1 MKSKG
6 WKKKFVSATL
16 LAGLLSASCMP
27 VLAEEQERPK
37 AAALPEV
44 KTIAEI
50 DFGSLESLDS
60 GLGGWKVNKG
70 AGTAEL
76 VDDNEKGKV
85 LRLQRNTGGNETSLV
100 KDNLDIRE
108 EDYRY
113 VSVETKMKLGTESH
127 ANQFSIPY
135 LSDSKD
141 TVAYTL
147 YTDDDWSQYK
157 SHVNGKNDANKLS
170 AGAAVPGKWQTVR
183 MDIDLKEDSYRVSV
197 DGEYLLAGAGARAKV
212 DNLSKIK
219 YYADSWN
226 TGTIYFQSVKI
237 TAQVARTQSAVFYVS
252 NSGDDTADGMSEET
266 SWASIDRVNQE
277 PFIPG
282 DKILFQAGGKWE
294 NETLQPQGSGDNSAK
309 ITIGSYGE
317 GAMPQIAANGKV
329 KDALYLCN
337 QQYWEISGLDISN
350 TVEGFTQITN
360 GGIPTGNVAER
371 DAEQGKKLGEYR
383 GIHIA
388 GRDEASL
395 KGFWIHDVKVHDVT
409 GEVAWIGNTGLKD
422 TGIVNNAGLDGSK
435 RTGGLL
441 IECLQ
446 PTGNKPTQF
455 SDIVIEDS
463 QFINN
468 SFCGITVKQ
477 WHGSGNQYSANPGWD
492 SRNNGKKNGAP
503 DYADSNWYPHSNILI
518 QDNYINQ
525 GASAYACNGIYLTSS
540 KDSVIQN
547 NVLEHIGTCGIEL
560 YFADNVA
567 VQFNEVSDVVKKGGG
582 ADDNAIDP
590 DWRVTN
596 ALIQYN
602 YIHDCGEGLLLCGVE
617 YNSGVIRYNLVQD
630 CGRSYVHY
638 SMGSGYFQIY
648 NNVFYRSADG
658 NGTNNFD
665 PWGGGTAS
673 YFNNVF
679 YDGKKTGFTYSGGSS
694 FSYYNNA
701 YYGTA
706 APSRDSNAILLAED
720 PFEGTAPSLS
730 RMGSFESGVLLEANG
745 LKPKPVS
752 ELASAGS
759 IKDANGISIEDG
771 LKSKGTKF
779 NFTSL
784 AEANKSYFNNCV
796 NIERKDYPAFKKTDA
811 EATLDTNWTQNTA
824 SDQTP
829 SIGLFESTI
838 DENAV
843 ILKGKVSDGINV
855 LADAA
860 VEVNAGGNVV
870 QTKTNASGLYSIL
883 EGLAPGKAVITVKRD
898 GYEDAVSETVL
909 EKGKINI
916 ADITVPLLPMP
927 EAYTYTVIDENFDN
941 NSSEDFA
948 FDKGSAYENGQMVI
962 TKGMGNAEAAVSYF
976 SAQTAN
982 QKGVDFSFNWTC
994 DAANKMGFEFR
1005 DSYGRLLFAI
1015 CAAPGKNEL
1024 RTSTTGGAVSDAKA
1038 AAAEEPAWSA
1048 FALDTSKTY
1057 TIRVHADFEAKQ
1069 LSYQVAEKGSSVLT
1083 QELNVPT
1090 EAVNLAKMNACS
1102 WWDSKP
1108 QYIDNFK
1115 LTAPEAA
1122 DLPLAGK
1129 TVYAFG
1135 DSIAAGHQYMQS
1147 SFIDFVAAK
1156 EDLRLTKLAIN
1167 GATIMDVGYQ
1177 GGQILAQIENAP
1189 AEGPDFVLFDGGT
1202 NDAEYIY
1209 KNNIAYGTVGE
1220 SKEPE
1225 SFDTAT
1231 FAGAFEQTVYQ
1242 IKQKWPD
1249 AQLIYT
1255 AVHKMGSRD
1264 NAVQEALHSLEL
1276 QICEKW
1282 GIALANVYEDAVLD
1296 TNDTNQKNN
1305 YTFDSNGSNG
1315 LPGVNGSGTHPNF
1328 AAIEEFYVPVVSAAF
1343 RNPEVPG
1350 SDAADKEALQQL
1362 YEENKD
1368 KINDGYT
1375 ADTWQAFQSALAG
1388 AEAVLEN
1395 PTALQEEADNALA
1408 ALQSAIENLSK
1419 EEPATYDKN
1428 MLLALIIVADK
1439 DLAQNG
1445 FYEEEGLVVLKTAV
1459 ETARNTADDPDAT
1472 QEDIDVQSRELQN
1485 ALDSLITISGKEVNA
1500 LRDARIKALAETLKT
1515 DVYTEDS
1522 IQKLQ
1527 EAIAAAEN
1535 IMYAQDSEDEAIA
1548 EQITALETAVG
1559 ALEEKEDPVPVEKA
1573 ALGKLLETANKQAQ
1587 KTDLYTEESL
1597 AALTEAIS
1605 NAQMVYD
1612 DPSAEQ
1618 DAVDGQLSALQA
1630 ALDGLAEKQKEPEV
1644 NKAELIALIE
1654 EAEALSV
1661 SEGVYTEDSMAALKK
1676 ALADAKAV
1684 LNKADVT
1691 QEEVDTQKNQLQA
1704 AIDGLAEKTPEDN
1717 KDPDDSKKDENDNGA
1732 GEDNHVS
1739 GGDNNGAGKNNN
1751 GSGSYNKQT
1760 AGGKANT
1767 NSGQKAPSRVKS
1779 IQTGDK
1785 TNITIFCMLSVIS
1798 AMLILG
1804 IVLHRRKT
1812 K

>member
-1 MKSKG
+1 MKSNG
-6 WKKKFVSATL
+6 WKKKFISVTL

-27 VLAEEQERPK
+27 AAAEEQ
-37 AAALPEV
+37 AGADNAILPEV

-50 DFGSLESLDS
+50 DFGSVDSLDS
-60 GLGGWKVNKG
+60 EPGGWKVNGG

-76 VDDNEKGKV
+76 VEDNEKGHV
-85 LRLQRNTGGNETSLV
+85 LRLQRNTGGGNETSLI
-100 KDNLDIRE
+100 KDNLNIRE
-108 EDYRY
+108 NTYRY
-113 VSVETKMKLGTESH
+113 VSVETKLKLGTESH

-147 YTDDDWSQYK
+147 YTDGDWSQYK

-170 AGAAVPGKWQTVR
+170 AGTAVPGKWQTVR

-197 DGEYLLAGAGARAKV
+197 NGEYLLAGAGARAKV
-212 DNLSKIK
+212 DNLDKIK

-226 TGTIYFQSVKI
+226 TGTIYLQSVKI
-237 TAQVARTQSAVFYVS
+237 TAQAARTQSATFYVS
-252 NSGDDTADGMSEET
+252 NSGDDSADGMSEEM

-277 PFIPG
+277 HFIPG

-317 GAMPQIAANGKV
+317 GAMPQIAANGKM

-371 DAEQGKKLGEYR
+371 EAEQGKKLGEYR

-395 KGFWIHDVKVHDVT
+395 KGFWIHNIKVHDVT
-409 GEVAWIGNTGLKD
+409 GEVAWIGNTGLND
-422 TGIVNNAGLDGSK
+422 AGIVNNAGLDGSK

-446 PTGNKPTQF
+446 PTGNQPTQF

-503 DYADSNWYPHSNILI
+503 DYADSNWRPHSNILI
-518 QDNYINQ
+518 QNNYINQ

-567 VQFNEVSDVVKKGGG
+567 VQYNEVSDVVKKGGG

-602 YIHDCGEGLLLCGVE
+602 YIHNCGEGLLLCGVE
-617 YNSGVIRYNLVQD
+617 FNSGVIRYNLVQD

-679 YDGKKTGFTYSGGSS
+679 YDGKKTGFNYSGGSS

-796 NIERKDYPAFKKTDA
+796 NIERKDYPAFEKTDA

-843 ILKGKVSDGINV
+843 ILKGKVSDGLNV

-870 QTKTNASGLYSIL
+870 QTKTNSSGLYSIL
-883 EGLAPGKAVITVKRD
+883 EGLVPGKAVITVKRE

-909 EKGKINI
+909 EKGKINV

-927 EAYTYTVIDENFDN
+927 EAYAYTIIDENFDN

-948 FDKGSAYENGQMVI
+948 FDKGSAYENGRMVI
-962 TKGMGNAEAAVSYF
+962 TKSMGNAEAAASYF

-982 QKGVDFSFNWTC
+982 QKGVDFSFDWTC

-1038 AAAEEPAWSA
+1038 AAAEEPVWSA

-1069 LSYQVAEKGSSVLT
+1069 LSYQVAEKGGSVLA

-1090 EAVNLAKMNACS
+1090 EAVNLEKMNACS

-1115 LTAPEAA
+1115 LTAPEEAV

-1167 GATIMDVGYQ
+1167 GATIMDAGYE
-1177 GGQILAQIENAP
+1177 GGQILAQIESAP

-1209 KNNIAYGTVGE
+1209 QNNIAYGTVGDG
-1220 SKEPE
+1220 KEAE

-1242 IKQKWPD
+1242 MKQKWPD

-1255 AVHKMGSRD
+1255 AVHKMGTRD

-1282 GIALANVYEDAVLD
+1282 GIALANVYEDAALD

-1328 AAIEEFYVPVVSAAF
+1328 AAIEEFYVPIVSAAF

-1362 YEENKD
+1362 YEESKD

-1375 ADTWQAFQSALAG
+1375 AGTWKAFQDALAE
-1388 AEAVLEN
+1388 AETVLEN
-1395 PTALQEEADNALA
+1395 PTALQDEVENALA

-1419 EEPATYDKN
+1419 KEPAAYDKH
-1428 MLLALIIVADK
+1428 MLLALIAMADK

-1445 FYEEEGLVVLKTAV
+1445 FYEEEGLILLGSAV
-1459 ETARNTADDPDAT
+1459 ETARNTADDPDAA
-1472 QEDIDVQSRELQN
+1472 QEEIDVQSRELQN
-1485 ALDSLITISGKEVNA
+1485 ALDSLATISGREVTA
-1500 LRDARIKALAETLKT
+1500 LRNAMIRALTETLKT
-1515 DVYTEDS
+1515 DVYTEES
-1522 IQKLQ
+1522 LQKLQ

-1535 IMYAQDSEDEAIA
+1535 TMYAQDSGDEAIA
-1548 EQITALETAVG
+1548 EQISSLETAVG
-1559 ALEEKEDPVPVEKA
+1559 ALEEKIDAVPVDKS
-1573 ALGKLLETANKQAQ
+1573 ALGELLETAKGQAQ
-1587 KTDLYTEESL
+1587 KTDLYTKESL

-1605 NAQMVYD
+1605 NAQMVFD

-1618 DAVDGQLSALQA
+1618 DAVDVQLEALQT
-1630 ALDGLAEKQKEPEV
+1630 ALDGLAERQKGPEV
-1644 NKAELIALIE
+1644 NRDDLTALIE
-1654 EAEALSV
+1654 KAEKLSV
-1661 SEGVYTEDSMAALKK
+1661 SEGVYTDDSMAALKK

-1684 LNKADVT
+1684 LQKPETSQD
-1691 QEEVDTQKNQLQA
+1691 EVDAQKNQLQA
-1704 AIDGLAEKTPEDN
+1704 AINGLEKKTVEDPEKPDGGSKGDDNSHTP
-1717 KDPDDSKKDENDNGA
+1717 DS
-1732 GEDNHVS
+1732 S
-1739 GGDNNGAGKNNN
+1739 QTGGDQVNPD
-1751 GSGSYNKQT
+1751 
-1760 AGGKANT
+1760 
-1767 NSGQKAPSRVKS
+1767 SGQKAPSNIKS
-1779 IQTGDK
+1779 IQTGD
-1785 TNITIFCMLSVIS
+1785 TSSITGLCLLCAFSVILIFS
-1798 AMLILG
+1798 IMLL
-1804 IVLHRRKT
+1804 RKRT